1 MPGVP
6 EAGDDSVGKE
16 RPLRDLPDAGADL
29 WGSMFA
35 KVLPVTPLDVSILL
49 MSQAGRAALA
59 EIEALE
65 SELAQVGWQ
74 LDAARRVIDG
84 WPIPLVV
91 DTESREP

>member
-1 MPGVP
+1 MHG
-6 EAGDDSVGKE
+6 
-16 RPLRDLPDAGADL
+16 L
-29 WGSMFA
+29 
-35 KVLPVTPLDVSILL
+35 TPLDVSILL
-49 MSQAGRAALA
+49 MSQAGRAALDK
-59 EIEALE
+59 IDALE

>member
-6 EAGDDSVGKE
+6 EAGNDSVGKE
-16 RPLRDLPDAGADL
+16 RPLRDLPDEGAEL
-29 WGSMFA
+29 WGSMLA
-35 KVLPVTPLDVSILL
+35 KVLPVSPLDISILL

-59 EIEALE
+59 EIKALE

-84 WPIPLVV
+84 WPIRPVV

>member
-1 MPGVP
+1 MVL
-6 EAGDDSVGKE
+6 AALSFI
-16 RPLRDLPDAGADL
+16 
-29 WGSMFA
+29 GSREV
-35 KVLPVTPLDVSILL
+35 VLTPLDISILL

-59 EIEALE
+59 KIEALE

-84 WPIPLVV
+84 WPIRPVV

>member
-49 MSQAGRAALA
+49 MSQAGRAALDK
-59 EIEALE
+59 IDALE
-65 SELAQVGWQ
+65 NELHQVGWQ

>member
-1 MPGVP
+1 
-6 EAGDDSVGKE
+6 
-16 RPLRDLPDAGADL
+16 
-29 WGSMFA
+29 MFA
-35 KVLPVTPLDVSILL
+35 AVLPLTPLDADILR

-59 EIEALE
+59 KIEALE

-84 WPIPLVV
+84 WPIRPVV

>member
-16 RPLRDLPDAGADL
+16 RPLRDLPDEGAEL
-29 WGSMFA
+29 WGSMLA
-35 KVLPVTPLDVSILL
+35 KVLPVSPLDISILL

-59 EIEALE
+59 EIKALE

-84 WPIPLVV
+84 WPIRPVV

>member
-1 MPGVP
+1 MVL
-6 EAGDDSVGKE
+6 AALSFI
-16 RPLRDLPDAGADL
+16 GAREV
-29 WGSMFA
+29 
-35 KVLPVTPLDVSILL
+35 VLTPLDVSILL

-59 EIEALE
+59 KIEALE

-84 WPIPLVV
+84 WPIRPVV

>member
-1 MPGVP
+1 M
-6 EAGDDSVGKE
+6 AKA
-16 RPLRDLPDAGADL
+16 RPLRRLPDKGAEL
-29 WGSMFA
+29 RRSLLAEM
-35 KVLPVTPLDVSILL
+35 LQMTPLDADILR

-59 EIEALE
+59 KIEALE

-84 WPIPLVV
+84 WPIRPVV

>member
-1 MPGVP
+1 MLA
-6 EAGDDSVGKE
+6 E
-16 RPLRDLPDAGADL
+16 
-29 WGSMFA
+29 
-35 KVLPVTPLDVSILL
+35 VLPVTPLDISILL

-59 EIEALE
+59 EIKALE

-84 WPIPLVV
+84 WPIRPVI